1 MSLVFLLGQT
11 VREVAIAT
19 KKLEM
24 HRQTEKSCN
33 TAEQKY
39 IERGTGAAAL

>member
-1 MSLVFLLGQT
+1 LLLDQP

-19 KKLEM
+19 KELEM
-24 HRQTEKSCN
+24 HRKIKKNSN